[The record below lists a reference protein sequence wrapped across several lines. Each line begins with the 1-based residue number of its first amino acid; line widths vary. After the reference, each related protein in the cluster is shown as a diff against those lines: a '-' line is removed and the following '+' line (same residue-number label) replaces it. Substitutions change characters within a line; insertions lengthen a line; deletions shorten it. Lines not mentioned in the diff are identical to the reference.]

1 MLKVK
6 IDKPSKRLL
15 RTKRLKAEV
24 FFSRID
30 VFIFLFTPNPKNKTS
45 VSFCIHIIA
54 NLTIIFFYLSSCVRI
69 IVYLEDR
76 GPFSLWFA
84 WM

>member
-15 RTKRLKAEV
+15 RTKRLKTEV

-30 VFIFLFTPNPKNKTS
+30 VFIFYILITQKIRRRFLS
-45 VSFCIHIIA
+45 VYIIIA
-54 NLTIIFFYLSSCVRI
+54 NLTITFFYLSSCVRI
-69 IVYLEDR
+69 IGVS
-76 GPFSLWFA
+76 GG
-84 WM
+84 

>member
-15 RTKRLKAEV
+15 RIKRLKTEV

-30 VFIFLFTPNPKNKTS
+30 VFIFYILITQKIRRRFLS
-45 VSFCIHIIA
+45 VYIIIA
-54 NLTIIFFYLSSCVRI
+54 NLTITFFYLSSCVRI
-69 IVYLEDR
+69 IGVS
-76 GPFSLWFA
+76 GG
-84 WM
+84 

>member
-15 RTKRLKAEV
+15 RTKRLKAEL

-30 VFIFLFTPNPKNKTS
+30 IFIFHILITQKIRRRFLS
-45 VSFCIHIIA
+45 VYIIIA
-54 NLTIIFFYLSSCVRI
+54 NLTIIFFYLSSCVRVI
-69 IVYLEDR
+69 GVS
-76 GPFSLWFA
+76 GG
-84 WM
+84 